1 MSRKSNKNSHLL
13 VEGKNDQH
21 VIWALCEM
29 HQVPETFD
37 VIVPGAVD
45 DVENGKIKGGG
56 IGALL
61 EDIPIRLKEPGLQ
74 SLGIIIDADEDVQAR
89 WNSIRDRLQR
99 VGYEVPAQPV
109 QNGFILALPNRPQV
123 GLWVMPDNQLPGML
137 EDFVSH
143 LIPPKDRLK
152 PIAEKT
158 LQSIEKKK
166 LNLYR
171 SHRSKALIHTWL
183 AWQEMPGM
191 PIGQAITAQV
201 LLHNQPL
208 ANRFVD
214 WLRNLFES

>member
-21 VIWALCEM
+21 VVWALCQM

-37 VIVPGAVD
+37 VIVPGE
-45 DVENGKIKGGG
+45 VEEGGGG
-56 IGALL
+56 IGPLL
-61 EDIPIRLKEPGLQ
+61 EDIPIRLKESDLQ

-89 WNSIRDRLQR
+89 WNSVRDRLHR
-99 VGYEVPAQPV
+99 AGYEVPAQPV
-109 QNGFILALPNRPQV
+109 PNGFILALPNRPQV

-166 LNLYR
+166 LSLYR

-183 AWQEMPGM
+183 AWQETPGM
-191 PIGQAITAQV
+191 PMGQAITARV
-201 LLHNQPL
+201 LLHDQTS
-208 ANRFVD
+208 ANNFIA
-214 WLRNLFES
+214 WLKRLFIE